1 MDTGNALE
9 QSKKALEQ
17 ISNSLLNADAIF
29 SLILSLAIAM
39 ILGRLLAGFIRRITR
54 QLGDAADKAQ
64 DLQRVN
70 FLRRIETLLV
80 LASAL
85 LRMLLVAIALYV
97 WWVVRHP
104 GQQPTALIG
113 ASALIVIFLGGLLG
127 PILRDL
133 SYGGVMMAERWF
145 GVGDYVKIEPF
156 DKMMGVVERVT
167 LRSTRIRGVNGE
179 VIWVNN
185 QNIAAVR
192 ITPKGVRTLAIDLF
206 VTDLKR
212 GIALIAETS
221 RRLPSGPLMLVRPLR
236 ITQQAEVEEGLWHLT
251 AVGETAPGREWLLEE
266 FAPKVLKELDDE
278 SKRQVLESEPIARDA
293 DRDADDRMIRTIN
306 NARKSPLEHGYL
318 PPLASKIESTIGST
332 LKRTSRSVT
341 RRKKS
346 SASTRPKPAAVRPA
360 QKTVT
365 MPVAVPRPPRQKYRK
380 IQ

>member
-1 MDTGNALE
+1 MDTNSALE
-9 QSKKALEQ
+9 QSKKVLGQ
-17 ISNSLLNADAIF
+17 ISDSLLNGDA
-29 SLILSLAIAM
+29 ILSLIVALVLAIVA
-39 ILGRLLAGFIRRITR
+39 GRLLAGLIRRITR
-54 QLGDAADKAQ
+54 KLSDAADKAQ
-64 DLQRVN
+64 DLKRVN
-70 FLRRIETLLV
+70 FLRRIETLLI
-80 LASAL
+80 LGTAL
-85 LRMLLVAIALYV
+85 IRMLLVVVALYI
-97 WWVVRHP
+97 WWVARNP

-133 SYGGVMMAERWF
+133 SYGGVMMAERWY

-212 GIALIAETS
+212 GLSLIAEAN

-236 ITQQAEVEEGLWHLT
+236 VTEQSEVEKGRLWHLT

-266 FAPKVLKELDDE
+266 FAPRILKELDE
-278 SKRQVLESEPIARDA
+278 ETKKPILENEPIARYA
-293 DRDADDRMIRTIN
+293 DRDADARMIRTIN
-306 NARKSPLEHGYL
+306 NARKAPLERGYFPL
-318 PPLASKIESTIGST
+318 PSKLESKLESKF
-332 LKRTSRSVT
+332 KRTGSGVVRP
-341 RRKKS
+341 KS
-346 SASTRPKPAAVRPA
+346 SKPASASSTA
-360 QKTVT
+360 AKTT
-365 MPVAVPRPPRQKYRK
+365 AAAPRSPKKIRK

>member
-1 MDTGNALE
+1 MDQNNALE

-17 ISNSLLNADAIF
+17 ISNNVLNGDAII
-29 SLILSLAIAM
+29 SLIIALAIAM
-39 ILGRLLAGFIRRITR
+39 IAGRLMAGLIRRITR
-54 QLGDAADKAQ
+54 KLSDAADRAQ
-64 DLQRVN
+64 DLKRVN

-85 LRMLLVAIALYV
+85 LRMLLVIVALYV

-104 GQQPTALIG
+104 GQQPTALVG
-113 ASALIVIFLGGLLG
+113 ATALTVIFLGGLLS

-133 SYGGVMMAERWF
+133 SYGGVMMAERWY

-179 VIWVNN
+179 IIWVNN

-212 GIALIAETS
+212 GLTLVAETN
-221 RRLPSGPLMLVRPLR
+221 RRLPAGPLMLVRPLR
-236 ITQQAEVEEGLWHLT
+236 ITEQNEVEKGLWHLT

-266 FAPKVLKELDDE
+266 FAPKILKELDEE
-278 SKRQVLESEPIARDA
+278 SKKHILENDPIARYA
-293 DRDADDRMIRTIN
+293 DRDADARMIRTIN
-306 NARKSPLEHGYL
+306 NARKAPLERGYL
-318 PPLASKIESTIGST
+318 PLSKLESKIGST
-332 LKRTSRSVT
+332 LKRTGSGVV
-341 RRKKS
+341 RRNKPTPKTTPDGPTQKTTV
-346 SASTRPKPAAVRPA
+346 ASPPKPPA
-360 QKTVT
+360 
-365 MPVAVPRPPRQKYRK
+365 RRIRK